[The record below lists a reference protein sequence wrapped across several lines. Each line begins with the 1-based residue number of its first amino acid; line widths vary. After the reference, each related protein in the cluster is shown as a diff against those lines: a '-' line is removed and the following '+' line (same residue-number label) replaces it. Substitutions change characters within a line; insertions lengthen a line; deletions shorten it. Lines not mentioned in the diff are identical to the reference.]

1 MENNYK
7 AIKNYCLSKLIGQ
20 GSFGESLIIII

>member
-7 AIKNYCLSKLIGQ
+7 AIKNYCLSKLIG